1 MASQAIHSTLQKANQ
16 KLVTQYD
23 TNQPDVSA
31 VQEALNRDVLPLLTI
46 ELGLQDIDIAW
57 VTEWLND
64 KESIFRLLRRH
75 NFTRSFALE
84 EIRPILIWRLH
95 VLRPALRA
103 THAKLLHCLPPPIA
117 DPLGRPIV
125 LVKISSVQGFGMNLK
140 DAVLQEVELLRLHL
154 RHLRD
159 IHTNERFPLQYI
171 VLVDLQG
178 VSIQKFVGPS
188 SCRIQL
194 SPSKF
199 RKTFEFFSWLFT
211 DVMPRYPGMLAAV
224 FVLNYSW
231 VHSGVWSAAKRALPS
246 SAISRVF
253 FPSRDQLLDY
263 CSPATLPAE
272 YGGSLPTLD
281 QIEDA
286 LRSEYQTPRY
296 PFAFSAA
303 PGSVSSS
310 SRSTDTKVLQGPSI
324 KRCPSSVFLPPTSP
338 LNPFFGYP
346 VVASSSSPHTIRH
359 VRRRKRDLV
368 RTLAVLWWQKWGPRC
383 AIGLVSLLI
392 LLVLTA
398 PPAELKRVAISRLR
412 RLLKR

>member
-1 MASQAIHSTLQKANQ
+1 MAGHAIHSSLQETNQ
-16 KLVTQYD
+16 KLMIQYD
-23 TNQPDVSA
+23 TAQPDVA
-31 VQEALNRDVLPLLTI
+31 AILETLNRDVLPHLTI
-46 ELGLQDIDIAW
+46 EFGLQDMDVAW

-75 NFTRSFALE
+75 NFIRTFALK

-95 VLRPALRA
+95 VLRPALRG
-103 THAKLLHCLPPPIA
+103 THTKLLHCLPPPIA

-125 LVKISSVQGFGMNLK
+125 LVKNSSIQGFGMNLK
-140 DAVLQEVELLRLHL
+140 DALLQEVERLRLHL

-178 VSIQKFVGPS
+178 VSIQN
-188 SCRIQL
+188 ITL
-194 SPSKF
+194 D
-199 RKTFEFFSWLFT
+199 FFSWLFT
-211 DVMPRYPGMLAAV
+211 DVIPRYPGMLAAV

-231 VHSGVWSAAKRALPS
+231 MYSGVWSVAKRVLPS

-286 LRSEYQTPRY
+286 LRSEYQRMHTAPY
-296 PFAFSAA
+296 PLDFSATS
-303 PGSVSSS
+303 P
-310 SRSTDTKVLQGPSI
+310 RSTDPKVLQGPSI
-324 KRCPSSVFLPPTSP
+324 KRSPSSSVFLPPTSP

-346 VVASSSSPHTIRH
+346 VVTSSSSPHTIRH
-359 VRRRKRDLV
+359 VRRRKRDLM
-368 RTLAVLWWQKWGPRC
+368 RTLAVLWWQRWGSRR
-383 AIGLVSLLI
+383 AIGLVGVCI
-392 LLVLTA
+392 LLVLSLIA
-398 PPAELKRVAISRLR
+398 PPARLKRIAISRLR
-412 RLLKR
+412 VLGWLTKC